1 MIISLSGCYGI
12 YETQRY
18 QPRPRYQ
25 SYRPIPRYRPQPPFF
40 TYPRNIFRY
49 RIYNYHHRN
58 H

>member
-25 SYRPIPRYRPQPPFF
+25 SYRPIPRYRPQPP
-40 TYPRNIFRY
+40 YPRNIFRY